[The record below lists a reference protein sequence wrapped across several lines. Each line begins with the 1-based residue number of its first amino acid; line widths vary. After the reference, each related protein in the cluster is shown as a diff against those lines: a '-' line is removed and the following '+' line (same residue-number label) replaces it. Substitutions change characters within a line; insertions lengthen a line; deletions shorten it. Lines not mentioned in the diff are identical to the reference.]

1 MKLKYEKDLP
11 VLPDDIDIECIDLCN
26 ILNSLPDTETFE
38 SCCGH
43 LKERYSIFF
52 HCYNLEVLS
61 RLGMAVDRNYSCG
74 KWEIVVDHT
83 DTEPFGCFWLRS
95 KEKFI
100 GREEM
105 DDALYDLMN
114 GIIFFFTDERYDNG
128 YFADP
133 TKESKV
139 IKC

>member
-1 MKLKYEKDLP
+1 MKLKDKSEIP
-11 VLPDDIDIECIDLCN
+11 VLPDSMDYECIELCDL
-26 ILNSLPDTETFE
+26 LNRLPDTETFE

-43 LKERYSIFF
+43 FKYRYNVFF

-61 RLGMAVDRNYSCG
+61 RLGMAVSRG
-74 KWEIVVDHT
+74 RWEIVVDHT

-95 KEKFI
+95 KEKFV
-100 GREEM
+100 GQEEM
-105 DDALYDLMN
+105 DDALNDLMN
-114 GIIFFFTDERYDNG
+114 SIIFFFTDERYDNG

-139 IKC
+139 VEC